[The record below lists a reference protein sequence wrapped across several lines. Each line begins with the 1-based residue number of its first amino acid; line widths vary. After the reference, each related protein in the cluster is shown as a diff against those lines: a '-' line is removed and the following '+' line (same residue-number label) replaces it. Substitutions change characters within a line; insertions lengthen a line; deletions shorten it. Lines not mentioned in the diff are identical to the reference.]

1 VGVVTFKILAK
12 TLFIYSHTRIILIP
26 PPQVPRSHFS
36 LEKKMD
42 VPRVNLSKFLTEL
55 SNMFRQSFN
64 LLVHFQVATGVEKEE
79 VVESTKTSRM

>member
-1 VGVVTFKILAK
+1 
-12 TLFIYSHTRIILIP
+12 
-26 PPQVPRSHFS
+26 
-36 LEKKMD
+36 MD

-79 VVESTKTSRM
+79 VVESTKTSRMWQNLFEMKIFLNKKSSKKAQEHEKDRSI